1 MKGRKIE
8 ELATN
13 NVVLRL
19 VTIETNRA
27 RELAEREKKRKAEA
41 DTEAYDTDFFKSLHP
56 FLRNKSEGLIN
67 YYVL

>member
-41 DTEAYDTDFFKSLHP
+41 DIEAYD
-56 FLRNKSEGLIN
+56 
-67 YYVL
+67 

>member
-8 ELATN
+8 QLATN

-27 RELAEREKKRKAEA
+27 RELSEREKKRKAEA
-41 DTEAYDTDFFKSLHP
+41 DPS
-56 FLRNKSEGLIN
+56 
-67 YYVL
+67 V